1 MLNDVLW
8 AGFGPRLRRVSVALA
23 LPMVMGTHAPFPV
36 NEVAIEGTVQMQH
49 LNGRISTSVST
60 LVGPLPVHGRV
71 AATHTCEGS
80 FTGTVRYS
88 ALVRLAARVK
98 RVHLVTALDGQVS
111 RPDTTSCV
119 VPAERV
125 RGLFALTDTLLT
137 GHVLAG
143 DSVVTIVGIVRAVG
157 DSAYHAELSIASGAG
172 PPVVSLHLYHR

>member
-1 MLNDVLW
+1 MLNDVLS
-8 AGFGPRLRRVSVALA
+8 AGFRPRLRRNSVALA
-23 LPMVMGTHAPFPV
+23 LPIVMATHAPFPV
-36 NEVAIEGTVQMQH
+36 NEVAIDGTVQMQQ
-49 LNGRISTSVST
+49 LKGRISTSVST

-88 ALVRLAARVK
+88 ALVRFAARLK
-98 RVHLVTALDGQVS
+98 GVHLVTALDGQVS

-119 VPAERV
+119 VPAETV
-125 RGLFALTDTLLT
+125 RGRFWLTDTLLT

-157 DSAYHAELSIASGAG
+157 DSAYHAELSPVSGAS
-172 PPVVSLHLYHR
+172 PPLVSLHLYHR